1 MLHAV
6 YGAWVQSLWAQL
18 WSKFIGCHQKR
29 QHRRAESG
37 QVWCQAKLS
46 RHNMTTWDPKIW
58 DENSFGKCVYWYEDI
73 EALVSQYNAGSSY
86 RFINFLTGHQTNSCS
101 TSECMLGLSE
111 ASALWQKMWQNIK
124 VTERHGR
131 FVWILPGKPSSAAC
145 RGGDVC
151 RKHPDKLC
159 ENWVSCKKFQ
169 TLCKGIPFLSSSHL
183 RIAFNNDY
191 FLPPVPTC
199 LKFPPFCGISTWQ
212 LQDS

>member
-58 DENSFGKCVYWYEDI
+58 DENSFGKCVYWDEDI

-145 RGGDVC
+145 RGGGC
-151 RKHPDKLC
+151 LQETSR
-159 ENWVSCKKFQ
+159 Q
-169 TLCKGIPFLSSSHL
+169 TLRELSFLQEVSDAVQRNSFFIFFTSSHC
-183 RIAFNNDY
+183 I
-191 FLPPVPTC
+191 
-199 LKFPPFCGISTWQ
+199 Q
-212 LQDS
+212 